1 MALSG
6 IKLALVF
13 AIFLSPS
20 PIKARLID
28 NLVTMGHN
36 DIIHV
41 NAGDFE
47 KEFHAEFTKYETVN
61 ETTNRLSD
69 MIQILR
75 DSKYKMVIVD
85 DIPNAKDPQRCLTC
99 RAVTYSFLTFNSTGV
114 DDDFLE
120 KVAVDLCLLLQLG
133 GTENVCKD
141 QVATFKPMMAY
152 IVKHTENILP
162 DRICGITQQS
172 FECGSI
178 EDLYEEFPVAFQEPT
193 LPRNATSKSS
203 PLTHKSRHNLTIL
216 HLTDFH
222 YDPLYAVGSAAEC
235 KEQICC
241 RGNVV
246 PHNGAGFW
254 GDYRGCDSPW
264 HTLEN
269 VVEEIKRRYSK
280 IDMIYFTGDI
290 VDHFYWKTSTEGNK
304 KSITD
309 LTELFKKAFPE
320 CKEQICC
327 RGNVVPHNG
336 AGFWGD
342 YRGCD
347 SPWHTLE
354 NVVEEIK
361 RRYSKIDMIY
371 FTGDIVDHFYWKT
384 STEGNKKSITDLTE
398 LFKKAFPGIALYPV
412 LGNHEAHPSNT
423 FAPNDVEGENISTRW
438 LYEHIGDVWSEW
450 LPQAALAT
458 LRESGYYSVKLY
470 NGLRVIAINNNFCY
484 HTNYWLL
491 HNSSYFAQQL
501 EWLQE
506 ALQLATTAKEKVHII
521 SHIPSNERDCFGP
534 WAREYRKLVEKFSP
548 IISGIFNGH
557 THEDEFNVFYSKSD
571 PSKALN
577 VAWNGGSATTFAYFN
592 SNFRLYYADLDTFE
606 VLDYD
611 TWWYNLTEAN
621 LTPDK
626 KPTWQ
631 SYSFAKEYGLQSL
644 SPANLDKLIK
654 DFAHN
659 RDKLFSYWKRKVKYS
674 DAQLSQ
680 GCNEQCL
687 TETLCDI
694 VFVEHGDNTKCEEL
708 LKIFYS

>member
-13 AIFLSPS
+13 AIFLSPP

-28 NLVTMGHN
+28 NLVTMGPN

-47 KEFHAEFTKYETVN
+47 KEFHAEFTKYESAN

-99 RAVTYSFLTFNSTGV
+99 RAVTYSFLTFNSTGA

-222 YDPLYAVGSAAEC
+222 YDPLYAVGSAA
-235 KEQICC
+235 
-241 RGNVV
+241 
-246 PHNGAGFW
+246 
-254 GDYRGCDSPW
+254 
-264 HTLEN
+264 
-269 VVEEIKRRYSK
+269 
-280 IDMIYFTGDI
+280 
-290 VDHFYWKTSTEGNK
+290 
-304 KSITD
+304 
-309 LTELFKKAFPE
+309 E